1 MKGILILSLLG
12 LSLHSALAVSP
23 FEVIVEEWEVNIFI
37 MSIKH
42 DDSFNIHRP
51 GSSSTIRAM
60 SMEPMKM
67 LFPVKRKA
75 SE

>member
-23 FEVIVEEWEVNIFI
+23 FEVIVEEWEVSIFI

-42 DDSFNIHRP
+42 DDLSIFI
-51 GSSSTIRAM
+51 GLEAQ
-60 SMEPMKM
+60 
-67 LFPVKRKA
+67 VQ
-75 SE
+75 